1 MVGKPTL
8 KRIEN
13 LLWGTYVTITKVASK
28 LDECYDPKVRKE
40 LTEALL
46 EAARSLREAINLLNS
61 LT

>member
-1 MVGKPTL
+1 MGGNPTL
-8 KRIEN
+8 ETVEN
-13 LLWGTYVTITKVASK
+13 LLWGTYVAVTKVVSK
-28 LDECYDPKVRKE
+28 LDECYDPKIRKE